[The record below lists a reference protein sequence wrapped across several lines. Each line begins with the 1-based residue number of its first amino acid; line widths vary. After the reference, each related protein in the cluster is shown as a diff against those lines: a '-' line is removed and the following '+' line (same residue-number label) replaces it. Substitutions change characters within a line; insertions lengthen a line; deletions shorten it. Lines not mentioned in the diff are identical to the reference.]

1 MGVRRA
7 LPIHALYPLH
17 LQHVSLLGDHFVQ
30 HRIDKK
36 PRKSREISPA
46 TMTIA
51 NGFCVSDPM
60 PVESTAGKRPRQA
73 TSAVIMIGRNRS
85 SEASRVAVRMSL
97 FSRRSLLMY
106 ETRITAVSTDTPM
119 SASIP

>member
-73 TSAVIMIGRNRS
+73 TSAVVMMGRSLS
-85 SEASRVAVRMSL
+85 SATSRVAVHTGRL
-97 FSRRSLLMY
+97 
-106 ETRITAVSTDTPM
+106 TR
-119 SASIP
+119 